1 MNLELQ
7 RMKNKPKKKTK
18 RLVFDDTDSRHVQL
32 KIRLDYDGL
41 TQAEFFRSFI
51 TGYLNKDE
59 FVMSFIKQYKENKK
73 IQSKRNLKII
83 KKDYE
88 KSQNL
93 MSQFGIREEDLESI
107 FDLIAKEHPDL

>member
-1 MNLELQ
+1 
-7 RMKNKPKKKTK
+7 MKNKPKKKTK

-51 TGYLNKDE
+51 TGYLDKDE
-59 FVMSFIKQYKENKK
+59 FVMNYINQYKENKK

-83 KKDYE
+83 NKDYE
-88 KSQNL
+88 NSHNL
-93 MSQFGIREEDLESI
+93 MSKFGIKDEDLESI